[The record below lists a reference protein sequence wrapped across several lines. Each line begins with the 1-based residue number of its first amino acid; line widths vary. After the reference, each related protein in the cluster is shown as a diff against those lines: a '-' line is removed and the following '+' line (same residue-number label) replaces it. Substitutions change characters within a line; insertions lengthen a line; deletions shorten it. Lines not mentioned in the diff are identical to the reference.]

1 MADDNMTDDKDQ
13 ENNPQDKFANAPEP
27 EVKSDTAIL
36 GLSNAS
42 HLEKLY
48 DGWFLDY
55 ASYVILDRAVPYFED
70 GLKPVQRRILHALSE
85 MNNGHLIKVA
95 NVVGATMAYH
105 PHGDASIYT
114 ALVGLGQKNL
124 LIDTQGNWGNP
135 LTGDGAAAGR
145 YIEGRLSQFAQEVI
159 FNPETTEWIP
169 NYDGTKKEPVTLPA
183 KFPLLLAQGV
193 DGIAVGL
200 STYILPH
207 NFNEL
212 CEASIAYL
220 KGKKFTL
227 YPDFFT
233 GGTIDVSHYDD
244 GARGGRVKVRAK
256 IEVQDAKTLVIREIP
271 FGTTTGSLIETIV
284 AANDKGKIKIKRIDD
299 DTAQDVEIVIHLLP
313 GSDPQKMIEALYAF
327 TDCEKSLS
335 PCTCVIIDKKPC
347 FTTTTALLKL
357 STDHTKQLLKWEL
370 ENELRHTQ
378 EKWHATSLEK
388 IFIENEIYE
397 VIKKATNHDEMIS
410 LIDGGLKPYVK
421 NLRSEVTKDD
431 IEKLAALPMS
441 KIARY
446 NRKKADDFL
455 KELDHHI
462 EEIENNLR
470 NLTDYVIAH
479 FKNLEKKYGADR
491 ERKTRI
497 AEFGKVD
504 AVHVAMANQKFFVN
518 RKEGFVG
525 TGLKKEEYL
534 FDVSEYDD
542 IIVFKADGSYK
553 IVKVSDKDFV
563 GKDIV
568 LVEKFNKDD
577 ERRIYNVIYQDGKDG
592 PALIKR
598 FNVGGVT
605 RNKDYPMGKGKP
617 GSKIL
622 YISSNPNGEAET
634 VKVILKPRPRI
645 KLNFEVNFADTEIKG
660 RNTIGNVVTKYAV
673 KNIKKVSAGESTL
686 GAKVFYF
693 DAISGLVS
701 TQRKGDELGE
711 FEEGEKL
718 ICIRKNGMAKLH
730 EMKDPILVGTDVLYV
745 GKYDPEQVFTVLYF
759 EGENFNYMVKRFTL
773 ENCPTTSEFS
783 LLSDHADT
791 RLVEFFSTE
800 SAKVLMDYQAGHKVE
815 KEELDLTELADVK
828 TYKALGSK
836 FTAKKI
842 KRFTRIETEENGGE
856 LPEDAK
862 DPNSPDLF
870 G

>member
-1 MADDNMTDDKDQ
+1 MSDMEKNVPG
-13 ENNPQDKFANAPEP
+13 EEIEKFTNAPEA

-36 GLSNAS
+36 GLSNAN

-70 GLKPVQRRILHALSE
+70 GLKPVQRRILHTLSE

-95 NVVGATMAYH
+95 NVVGATMRYH

-114 ALVGLGQKNL
+114 ALVGLGQKGL

-145 YIEGRLSQFAQEVI
+145 YIEGRLSQFAQEI
-159 FNPETTEWIP
+159 LFNPETTEWVP
-169 NYDGTKKEPVTLPA
+169 NYDGTRKEPVTLPA

-212 CEASIAYL
+212 CEAAVAYL
-220 KGKKFTL
+220 KGKKFSL
-227 YPDFFT
+227 FPDFFT

-244 GARGGRVKVRAK
+244 GARGGRIKVRAK
-256 IEVQDAKTLVIREIP
+256 IEVQDAKTLVIQEIP
-271 FGTTTGSLIETIV
+271 YGTTTGSLIESIV
-284 AANDKGKIKIKRIDD
+284 AANDKGKIKIKRVDD
-299 DTAQDVEIVIHLLP
+299 DTAQNVEIVIHLLP

-335 PCTCVIIDKKPC
+335 PCTCVIINKKPC
-347 FTTTTALLKL
+347 FTTTSELLKL
-357 STDHTKQLLKWEL
+357 SVDHTKLLLKWEL
-370 ENELRHTQ
+370 ENDLKHTQ
-378 EKWHATSLEK
+378 EKWHSTSLEK
-388 IFIENEIYE
+388 IFIEKEIYE
-397 VIKKATNHDEMIS
+397 VIKKAKDHEEMIS
-410 LIDGGLKPYVK
+410 LIDEGLKPFTK
-421 NLRSEVTKDD
+421 KLRREVTEDD
-431 IEKLAALPMS
+431 IEKLASLPMS
-441 KIARY
+441 KIARF
-446 NRKKADDFL
+446 NRKKAD
-455 KELDHHI
+455 ELLQQLDEHI
-462 EEIENNLR
+462 AEVKNHLEHIVEY
-470 NLTDYVIAH
+470 TIAH
-479 FKNLEKKYGADR
+479 FKNIEKKYGEGR
-491 ERKTRI
+491 ERKTQI

-563 GKDIV
+563 GKDIL

-592 PALIKR
+592 PSLIKR

-617 GSKIL
+617 GTKIL
-622 YISSNPNGEAET
+622 YISSNPNGEAEV

-645 KLNFEVNFADTEIKG
+645 KLNFELNFADVEIKG
-660 RNTIGNVVTKYAV
+660 RNTLGNIVTKYAV
-673 KNIKKVSAGESTL
+673 RAIKKLSTGESTL

-693 DAISGLVS
+693 DAISGMVS
-701 TQRKGDELGE
+701 TQKKGDCLGP

-718 ICIRKNGMAKLH
+718 ISVRNNGMAKLH
-730 EMKDPILVGTDVLYV
+730 EMKDPILVGTDVLYL
-745 GKYDPEQVFTVLYF
+745 GKYDPKQVFTVLYF
-759 EGENFNYMVKRFTL
+759 EGDNFNYMVKRFTL
-773 ENCPTTSEFS
+773 ENCPTTTEFN
-783 LLSDHADT
+783 LLSDHPDT
-791 RLVEFFSTE
+791 RMVEFFNTE
-800 SAKVLMDYQAGHKVE
+800 DTRVVMDYQSGHRVE
-815 KEELDLTELADVK
+815 QEELDLSELADVK

-836 FTAKKI
+836 FTAKKV
-842 KRFTRIETEENGGE
+842 KRFTRIKTENGGE
-856 LPEDAK
+856 LPDDEK
-862 DPNSPDLF
+862 DPDSPDLF

>member
-1 MADDNMTDDKDQ
+1 MSENGKDTPM
-13 ENNPQDKFANAPEP
+13 ETEDKFANAPEA
-27 EVKSDTAIL
+27 EAKSDTAIL
-36 GLSNAS
+36 GLSNAN

-70 GLKPVQRRILHALSE
+70 GLKPVQRRILHTLSE

-95 NVVGATMAYH
+95 NVVGATMRYH

-114 ALVGLGQKNL
+114 ALVGLGQKGL

-135 LTGDGAAAGR
+135 LTGDGAAAAR
-145 YIEGRLSQFAQEVI
+145 YIEGRLSPFAQEVL
-159 FNPETTEWIP
+159 FNSETTEWIP
-169 NYDGTKKEPVTLPA
+169 NYDGTRKEPVTLPA

-212 CEASIAYL
+212 CDAAVSYL

-233 GGTIDVSHYDD
+233 GGTVDVSHYDD
-244 GARGGRVKVRAK
+244 GARGGRIKVRAK
-256 IEVQDAKTLVIREIP
+256 IEVQDSKTLVIREIP
-271 FGTTTGSLIETIV
+271 YGTTTGSLIESIV
-284 AANDKGKIKIKRIDD
+284 AANDKGKIKIKRVDD
-299 DTAQDVEIVIHLLP
+299 DTAQNVEIVIHLLP
-313 GSDPQKMIEALYAF
+313 GSEPQKMIEALYAF

-347 FTTTTALLKL
+347 FTTTSDLLKR
-357 STDHTKQLLKWEL
+357 SVDHTKFLLKWEL
-370 ENELRHTQ
+370 ENELSHTQ
-378 EKWHATSLEK
+378 AKWHATSLEK

-397 VIKKATNHDEMIS
+397 VIKKAQNRDEMIR
-410 LIDGGLKPYVK
+410 LIGEGLKPFTK
-421 NLRSEVTKDD
+421 NLRREVTEED

-441 KIARY
+441 KIARF
-446 NRKKADDFL
+446 NRKKADEFL
-455 KELDHHI
+455 KELDAHI
-462 EEIENNLR
+462 EEVQGNLER
-470 NLTDYVIAH
+470 LTEYTVNH
-479 FKNLEKKYGADR
+479 FKNLQKKYGQGR
-491 ERKTRI
+491 ERKTQI

-553 IVKVSDKDFV
+553 IVKVADKDFV

-592 PALIKR
+592 PSFIKR

-622 YISSNPNGEAET
+622 YISSNPNGEAEV

-645 KLNFEVNFADTEIKG
+645 KLNFEVNFADVEIKG
-660 RNTIGNVVTKYAV
+660 RNAVGNQVTKYAV
-673 KNIKKVSAGESTL
+673 RTIKKVSAGESTL

-693 DAISGLVS
+693 DTVSGVVS
-701 TQRKGDELGE
+701 TQKKGDRLGE

-718 ICIRKNGMAKLH
+718 LTVRKNGMAKLH
-730 EMKDPILVGTDVLYV
+730 EMTDPVLVGTDILYI
-745 GKYDPEQVFTVLYF
+745 GKYDPKQVFTVLYF
-759 EGENFNYMVKRFTL
+759 EGDNFNYMVKRFTL
-773 ENCPTTSEFS
+773 ENCPTTSEFN
-783 LLSDHADT
+783 LLSDHPDT
-791 RLVEFFSTE
+791 KMVEFFGTE
-800 SAKVLMDYQAGHKVE
+800 EARVSMAYQSGHKVE
-815 KEELDLTELADVK
+815 EEELDLTELADIK

-836 FTAKKI
+836 FTAKKV
-842 KRFTRIETEENGGE
+842 KRFTRIESENGGE
-856 LPEDAK
+856 LPEEMK
-862 DPNSPDLF
+862 DPDSPDLF

>member
-1 MADDNMTDDKDQ
+1 MSDEIKKD
-13 ENNPQDKFANAPEP
+13 EQDRFASAPEP

-36 GLSNAS
+36 GLSNAN

-70 GLKPVQRRILHALSE
+70 GLKPVQRRILHTLSE

-95 NVVGATMAYH
+95 SLVGATMKYH
-105 PHGDASIYT
+105 PHGDSSIYT
-114 ALVGLGQKNL
+114 ALVGLGQKDL

-145 YIEGRLSQFAQEVI
+145 YIEGRLSPFAQEI
-159 FNPETTEWIP
+159 LFNEETTEWIP
-169 NYDGTKKEPVTLPA
+169 NYDGTRKEPVTLPA

-233 GGTIDVSHYDD
+233 GGTIDVSNYND
-244 GARGGRVKVRAK
+244 GARGGRVKIRAK
-256 IEVQDAKTLVIREIP
+256 IEVQDSKTLVIREIP

-299 DTAQDVEIVIHLLP
+299 DTAENVEILVHLQP

-347 FTTTTALLKL
+347 FTTTTELLKL
-357 STDHTKQLLKWEL
+357 STDHTKRLLKWEL

-378 EKWHATSLEK
+378 DKWHATSLEK
-388 IFIENEIYE
+388 IFIEKEIYE
-397 VIKKATNHDEMIS
+397 TIKKAKDRDDMIR
-410 LIDGGLKPYVK
+410 LIDEGLKPFVGK
-421 NLRSEVTKDD
+421 LRQEVTTKD

-441 KIARY
+441 RIARF
-446 NRKKADDFL
+446 NRKKADEL
-455 KELDHHI
+455 LEELDRHI
-462 EEIENNLR
+462 EEVTDHLNH
-470 NLTDYVIAH
+470 LTEYTIAH
-479 FKNLEKKYGADR
+479 FRNIEKKYGQGR
-491 ERKTRI
+491 ERKTQI

-504 AVHVAMANQKFFVN
+504 AVHVAMANQKFYVN
-518 RKEGFVG
+518 RSEGFVG

-542 IIVFKADGSYK
+542 IIVFKADGTYK

-563 GKDIV
+563 GKDIL

-617 GSKIL
+617 GTKIL

-645 KLNFEVNFADTEIKG
+645 KLNFEVDFSNTEVKG

-673 KNIKKVSAGESTL
+673 KAIKKVSAGVSTL

-693 DAISGLVS
+693 DAISGVVG

-711 FEEGEKL
+711 FGEDEKL
-718 ICIRKNGMAKLH
+718 LTVRKNGMARLH
-730 EMKDPILVGTDVLYV
+730 EMKDPVLVGTDILYI

-759 EGENFNYMVKRFTL
+759 EGENYTYMVKRFTL
-773 ENCPTTSEFS
+773 ENCPTTTEFNI
-783 LLSDHADT
+783 LSDSPET
-791 RLVEFFSTE
+791 RMVEFFASE
-800 SAKVLMDYQAGHKVE
+800 DARVSMEYQSGHKVE
-815 KEELDLTELADVK
+815 KEELDLAELADIK

-836 FTAKKI
+836 FTAKKV

>member
-1 MADDNMTDDKDQ
+1 MSDEIKKDV
-13 ENNPQDKFANAPEP
+13 QDRFANAPEP
-27 EVKSDTAIL
+27 EAKSDTAIL
-36 GLSNAS
+36 GLSNAN

-70 GLKPVQRRILHALSE
+70 GLKPVQRRILHTLSE
-85 MNNGHLIKVA
+85 MNNGKLNKVA
-95 NVVGATMAYH
+95 NVVGATMRYH
-105 PHGDASIYT
+105 PHGDSSIYT
-114 ALVGLGQKNL
+114 ALVGLGQKDL

-135 LTGDGAAAGR
+135 LTGDSAAAGR
-145 YIEGRLSQFAQEVI
+145 YIEGRLSQFAQEI
-159 FNPETTEWIP
+159 LFNEETTEWIP
-169 NYDGTKKEPVTLPA
+169 NYDGTRKEPLTLPA

-244 GARGGRVKVRAK
+244 GARGGRVKIRAK
-256 IEVQDAKTLVIREIP
+256 IEVQDSKTLVIREIP
-271 FGTTTGSLIETIV
+271 YGTTTVSLIETII
-284 AANDKGKIKIKRIDD
+284 AANDKGKIKIKRVDD
-299 DTAQDVEIVIHLLP
+299 DTAQDVEIVVHLQP

-347 FTTTTALLKL
+347 FTTTTELLKL
-357 STDHTKQLLKWEL
+357 STDHTKHLLKWEL

-378 EKWHATSLEK
+378 DKWHATSLEK
-388 IFIENEIYE
+388 IFIEKEIYE
-397 VIKKATNHDEMIS
+397 TIKKAKDRDDMIA
-410 LIDGGLKPYVK
+410 LIGEGLKPFVGK
-421 NLRSEVTKDD
+421 LRKEVSDED

-441 KIARY
+441 KIARF
-446 NRKKADDFL
+446 NRKKADEL
-455 KELDHHI
+455 LEELDRHI
-462 EEIENNLR
+462 EEVNENLNH
-470 NLTDYVIAH
+470 LTEYTINH
-479 FKNLEKKYGADR
+479 FKNIEKKYGQGR
-491 ERKTRI
+491 ERKTQI

-504 AVHVAMANQKFFVN
+504 AVHVAMANQKFYVN
-518 RKEGFVG
+518 RPEGFIG
-525 TGLKKEEYL
+525 TSLKKEEYL

-542 IIVFKADGSYK
+542 IIAFKADGTYK

-563 GKDIV
+563 GKDII

-617 GSKIL
+617 GTKIL

-645 KLNFEVNFADTEIKG
+645 KLNFEVDFSKTEVKG
-660 RNTIGNVVTKYAV
+660 RNTLGNVVTKYAV
-673 KNIKKVSAGESTL
+673 KAIKKVSAGVSTL
-686 GAKVFYF
+686 GEKVFYF
-693 DAISGLVS
+693 DAISGVVG

-711 FEEGEKL
+711 FGENEKL
-718 ICIRKNGMAKLH
+718 ITVRKNGMARLH
-730 EMKDPILVGTDVLYV
+730 EMKDPVLVGTDILYI

-759 EGENFNYMVKRFTL
+759 EGENYTYMVKRFTL
-773 ENCPTTSEFS
+773 ENCPTTTEFNI
-783 LLSDHADT
+783 LSDSPGT
-791 RLVEFFSTE
+791 RMVEFFATE
-800 SAKVLMDYQAGHKVE
+800 EARVSMEFQSGHKVE
-815 KEELDLTELADVK
+815 KEELDLTELTDIK

-836 FTAKKI
+836 FTAKKV
-842 KRFTRIETEENGGE
+842 KRFTRIETVKNGGE
-856 LPEDAK
+856 LPEDEK
-862 DPNSPDLF
+862 DPDSPDLF

>member
-1 MADDNMTDDKDQ
+1 MNDDIQKGG
-13 ENNPQDKFANAPEP
+13 ERDKFANAPEP

-36 GLSNAS
+36 GLSNAN

-70 GLKPVQRRILHALSE
+70 GLKPVQRRILHTLSE

-95 NVVGATMAYH
+95 NVVGATMKYH
-105 PHGDASIYT
+105 PHGDSSIYT
-114 ALVGLGQKNL
+114 ALVGLGQKDL

-145 YIEGRLSQFAQEVI
+145 YIEGRLSQFAQEI
-159 FNPETTEWIP
+159 LFNAETTEWIP
-169 NYDGTKKEPVTLPA
+169 NYDGTRKEPVTLPA

-244 GARGGRVKVRAK
+244 GARGGRVKIRAK

-271 FGTTTGSLIETIV
+271 YGTTTGSLIETIV
-284 AANDKGKIKIKRIDD
+284 AANDKGKIKIKRVDD
-299 DTAQDVEIVIHLLP
+299 DTAQNVEIVIHLLP

-347 FTTTTALLKL
+347 FTTTTELLKL
-357 STDHTKQLLKWEL
+357 STDHTKRLLKWEL
-370 ENELRHTQ
+370 ENELRHT
-378 EKWHATSLEK
+378 EDKWHATSLEK
-388 IFIENEIYE
+388 IFIEKEIYE
-397 VIKKATNHDEMIS
+397 TIKKAADHDDMIS
-410 LIDGGLKPYVK
+410 LIDAGLKPFTK
-421 NLRSEVTKDD
+421 KLRREVSTED

-441 KIARY
+441 KIARF
-446 NRKKADDFL
+446 NRKKADEL
-455 KELDHHI
+455 LEELDRHI
-462 EEIENNLR
+462 AEVNENLNH
-470 NLTDYVIAH
+470 LTEYAINH
-479 FKNLEKKYGADR
+479 FKTIEKKYGAGR
-491 ERKTRI
+491 ERKTHI

-504 AVHVAMANQKFFVN
+504 AVHVAMANQKFYVN

-563 GKDIV
+563 GKDII

-598 FNVGGVT
+598 FNVGGIT

-617 GSKIL
+617 GTKIL

-645 KLNFEVNFADTEIKG
+645 KLNFEVDFSETEVKG

-673 KNIKKVSAGESTL
+673 KTIKKVSAGVSTL
-686 GAKVFYF
+686 GAKIFYF
-693 DAISGLVS
+693 DAISGIVG
-701 TQRKGDELGE
+701 TQKKGDKLGE
-711 FEEGEKL
+711 FDEGDKL
-718 ICIRKNGMAKLH
+718 ISIRKNGMARLH
-730 EMKDPILVGTDVLYV
+730 EMKDPVLVGTDTIHV
-745 GKYDPEQVFTVLYF
+745 GKYDPEQIFTVLYF
-759 EGENFNYMVKRFTL
+759 EGENYTYMVKRFSL
-773 ENCPTTSEFS
+773 ENCPTTTEFNI
-783 LLSDHADT
+783 LSDHPGT
-791 RLVEFFSTE
+791 RMVEFFDTE
-800 SAKVLMDYQAGHKVE
+800 SARVVMEFQSGHKVE
-815 KEELDLTELADVK
+815 KEELDLAELADVK

-836 FTAKKI
+836 FTAKKV
-842 KRFTRIETEENGGE
+842 KRFTRIESAENGGE
-856 LPEDAK
+856 LPDDEK

>member
-1 MADDNMTDDKDQ
+1 MNDDIQKGG
-13 ENNPQDKFANAPEP
+13 ERDKFANAPEP

-36 GLSNAS
+36 GLSNAN

-70 GLKPVQRRILHALSE
+70 GLKPVQRRILHTLSE

-95 NVVGATMAYH
+95 NVVGATMKYH
-105 PHGDASIYT
+105 PHGDSSIYT
-114 ALVGLGQKNL
+114 ALVGLGQKDL
-124 LIDTQGNWGNP
+124 LVDTQGNWGNP

-145 YIEGRLSQFAQEVI
+145 YIEGRLSQFAQEVL
-159 FNPETTEWIP
+159 FNAETTEWIP
-169 NYDGTKKEPVTLPA
+169 NYDGTRKEPVTLPA

-244 GARGGRVKVRAK
+244 GARGGRVKIRAK

-271 FGTTTGSLIETIV
+271 YGTTTGSLIETIV
-284 AANDKGKIKIKRIDD
+284 AANDKGKIKIKRVDD
-299 DTAQDVEIVIHLLP
+299 DTAQNVEIVIHLLP

-347 FTTTTALLKL
+347 FTTTTELLKL
-357 STDHTKQLLKWEL
+357 STDHTKRLLKWEL
-370 ENELRHTQ
+370 ENELRHT
-378 EKWHATSLEK
+378 EDKWHATSLEK
-388 IFIENEIYE
+388 IFIEKEIYE
-397 VIKKATNHDEMIS
+397 TIKKAADHDDMIS
-410 LIDGGLKPYVK
+410 LIDAGLKPFTK
-421 NLRSEVTKDD
+421 KLRREVSTED

-441 KIARY
+441 KIARF
-446 NRKKADDFL
+446 NRKKADEL
-455 KELDHHI
+455 LEELDRHI
-462 EEIENNLR
+462 AEVNENLNH
-470 NLTDYVIAH
+470 LTEYAINH
-479 FKNLEKKYGADR
+479 FKTIEKKYGAGR
-491 ERKTRI
+491 ERKTHI

-504 AVHVAMANQKFFVN
+504 AVHVAMANQKFYVN

-563 GKDIV
+563 GKDII

-577 ERRIYNVIYQDGKDG
+577 ERRIYNVIYQDGKEG

-598 FNVGGVT
+598 FNVGGIT

-617 GSKIL
+617 GTKIL

-645 KLNFEVNFADTEIKG
+645 KLNFEVDFSETEVKG

-673 KNIKKVSAGESTL
+673 KTIKKVSAGVSTL
-686 GAKVFYF
+686 GAKIFYF
-693 DAISGLVS
+693 DAISGIVG
-701 TQRKGDELGE
+701 TQKKGDKLGE
-711 FEEGEKL
+711 FDEGDKL
-718 ICIRKNGMAKLH
+718 ISIRKNGMARLH
-730 EMKDPILVGTDVLYV
+730 EMKDPVLVGTDTIYV
-745 GKYDPEQVFTVLYF
+745 GKYDPEQIFTVLYF
-759 EGENFNYMVKRFTL
+759 EGENYTYMVKRFSL
-773 ENCPTTSEFS
+773 ENCPTTTEFNI
-783 LLSDHADT
+783 LSDHPGT
-791 RLVEFFSTE
+791 RMMEFFDTE
-800 SAKVLMDYQAGHKVE
+800 NARVVMEFQSGHKVE
-815 KEELDLTELADVK
+815 KEELDLAELADVK

-836 FTAKKI
+836 FTAKKV
-842 KRFTRIETEENGGE
+842 KRFTRIESAENGGE
-856 LPEDAK
+856 LPDDEK

>member
-1 MADDNMTDDKDQ
+1 MSDF
-13 ENNPQDKFANAPEP
+13 EDKFANAPEAD
-27 EVKSDTAIL
+27 VKSDTEIL
-36 GLSNAS
+36 GLSNAN

-70 GLKPVQRRILHALSE
+70 GLKPVQRRILHTLSE

-95 NVVGATMAYH
+95 NVVGATMRYH
-105 PHGDASIYT
+105 PHGDSSIYT
-114 ALVGLGQKNL
+114 ALVGLGQKDL

-145 YIEGRLSQFAQEVI
+145 YIEGRLSQFAQEI
-159 FNPETTEWIP
+159 LFNPETTEWIP
-169 NYDGTKKEPVTLPA
+169 NYDGTRKEPVTLPA

-244 GARGGRVKVRAK
+244 GARGGKIKVRAK

-271 FGTTTGSLIETIV
+271 YGTTTGSLIETIV
-284 AANDKGKIKIKRIDD
+284 AANDKGKIKIKRVDD
-299 DTAQDVEIVIHLLP
+299 DTAQEVEIVIHLLP

-347 FTTTTALLKL
+347 FTTTSELLKL
-357 STDHTKQLLKWEL
+357 SVDHTKRLLKWEL
-370 ENELRHTQ
+370 ENDMKHTQ

-388 IFIENEIYE
+388 IFIEKEVYE
-397 VIKKATNHDEMIS
+397 VMKKAKDHDE
-410 LIDGGLKPYVK
+410 LIQLVDEGLKPFTK
-421 NLRSEVTKDD
+421 KLRREVSVDD
-431 IEKLAALPMS
+431 IEKLTALPMY
-441 KIARY
+441 KIARF
-446 NRKKADDFL
+446 NRKKADELL
-455 KELDHHI
+455 KSLDEHI
-462 EEIENNLR
+462 AEIQSNLENII
-470 NLTDYVIAH
+470 DYTIAH
-479 FKNLEKKYGADR
+479 FKNIQKKYGEGR
-491 ERKTRI
+491 ERKTQI

-504 AVHVAMANQKFFVN
+504 AVHVAMANQKFYVN
-518 RKEGFVG
+518 RKEGFIG
-525 TGLKKEEYL
+525 TDLKKEEYL

-542 IIVFKADGSYK
+542 IIVFKNDGSYK
-553 IVKVSDKDFV
+553 IVKVSAKDFV

-598 FNVGGVT
+598 FNVGGIT

-617 GSKIL
+617 GTKIL
-622 YISSNPNGEAET
+622 YISSFANGEAGT
-634 VKVILKPRPRI
+634 VKVVLKPRPRV
-645 KLNFEVNFADTEIKG
+645 KLNFEVDFSEVEIKG
-660 RNTIGNVVTKYAV
+660 RNAVGNIVTKYPV
-673 KNIKKVSAGESTL
+673 RSIKKVSDGESTL

-693 DAISGLVS
+693 DAISGMVS
-701 TQRKGDELGE
+701 TQKKGDRIGA
-711 FEEGEKL
+711 FEDGEKL
-718 ICIRKNGMAKLH
+718 ISIRNNGMAKLH
-730 EMKDPILVGTDVLYV
+730 EMKDPILVGSDILYL
-745 GKYDPEQVFTVLYF
+745 GKYNPSRVFTVLYF

-773 ENCPTTSEFS
+773 ETCPTTTEFNI
-783 LLSDHADT
+783 LSDHPDT
-791 RLVEFFSTE
+791 KMIEFFSTE
-800 SAKVLMDYQAGHKVE
+800 DARVMMDYQSGHKVE
-815 KEELDLTELADVK
+815 QEELDLTELAEIK

-836 FTAKKI
+836 FTAKKV
-842 KRFTRIETEENGGE
+842 KRFTRIQNASAEEASE
-856 LPEDAK
+856 SDT
-862 DPNSPDLF
+862 DSDSPDLF

>member
-1 MADDNMTDDKDQ
+1 MS
-13 ENNPQDKFANAPEP
+13 ENGKETPMETEDKFANAPEA
-27 EVKSDTAIL
+27 EAKSDTAIL
-36 GLSNAS
+36 GLSNAN

-70 GLKPVQRRILHALSE
+70 GLKPVQRRILHTLSE

-95 NVVGATMAYH
+95 NVVGATMRYH

-114 ALVGLGQKNL
+114 ALVGLGQKGL

-135 LTGDGAAAGR
+135 LTGDGAAAAR
-145 YIEGRLSQFAQEVI
+145 YIEGRLSQFAQEVL
-159 FNPETTEWIP
+159 FNSETTEWIP
-169 NYDGTKKEPVTLPA
+169 NYDGTRKEPVTLPA

-212 CEASIAYL
+212 CDAAVSYL

-233 GGTIDVSHYDD
+233 GGTVDVSHYDD
-244 GARGGRVKVRAK
+244 GARGGRIKVRAK
-256 IEVQDAKTLVIREIP
+256 IEVQDSKTLVIREIP
-271 FGTTTGSLIETIV
+271 YGTTTGSLIESIV
-284 AANDKGKIKIKRIDD
+284 AANDKGKIKIRRVDD
-299 DTAQDVEIVIHLLP
+299 DTAQNVEIVIHLLP
-313 GSDPQKMIEALYAF
+313 GTEPQKMIEALYAF

-347 FTTTTALLKL
+347 FTTTSDLLKR
-357 STDHTKQLLKWEL
+357 SVDHTKFLLKWEL
-370 ENELRHTQ
+370 ENELSHTQ
-378 EKWHATSLEK
+378 AKWHATSLEK
-388 IFIENEIYE
+388 IFIEREIYE
-397 VIKKATNHDEMIS
+397 VIKKAQNRDEMIR
-410 LIDGGLKPYVK
+410 LIGEGLKPFTK
-421 NLRSEVTKDD
+421 DLRREVTEED

-441 KIARY
+441 KIARF
-446 NRKKADDFL
+446 NRKKADEFL
-455 KELDHHI
+455 KELDAHI
-462 EEIENNLR
+462 EEVRGHLER
-470 NLTDYVIAH
+470 LTEYTINH
-479 FKNLEKKYGADR
+479 FKNIQKKYGQGR
-491 ERKTRI
+491 ERKTQI

-553 IVKVSDKDFV
+553 IVKVADKDFV

-592 PALIKR
+592 PSFIKR

-622 YISSNPNGEAET
+622 YISSNPNGEAEV

-645 KLNFEVNFADTEIKG
+645 KLNFEVNFADVEIKG
-660 RNTIGNVVTKYAV
+660 RNAVGNLVTKYAV
-673 KNIKKVSAGESTL
+673 RTVKKVSAGESTL

-693 DAISGLVS
+693 DVVSGVVS
-701 TQRKGDELGE
+701 TQKKGDRLGE

-718 ICIRKNGMAKLH
+718 LTVRKNGMAKLH
-730 EMKDPILVGTDVLYV
+730 GMTDPVLVGTDILYI
-745 GKYDPEQVFTVLYF
+745 GKYDPKQVFTVLYF
-759 EGENFNYMVKRFTL
+759 EGDNFNYMVKRFTL
-773 ENCPTTSEFS
+773 ENCPSTSEFN
-783 LLSDHADT
+783 LLSDHPDT
-791 RLVEFFSTE
+791 KMVEFFASE
-800 SAKVLMDYQAGHKVE
+800 EARVSMAFQSGHKVE
-815 KEELDLTELADVK
+815 EEELDLTELADVK

-836 FTAKKI
+836 FTAKKV
-842 KRFTRIETEENGGE
+842 KRFTRIESENGGE
-856 LPEDAK
+856 LPEEMK
-862 DPNSPDLF
+862 DPDSPDLF

>member
-462 EEIENNLR
+462 EEIENNLK
-470 NLTDYVIAH
+470 NLTDYVIQH

-862 DPNSPDLF
+862 DSNSPDLF

>member
-1 MADDNMTDDKDQ
+1 MNDDIQKGG
-13 ENNPQDKFANAPEP
+13 ERDKFANAPEP

-36 GLSNAS
+36 GLSNAN

-70 GLKPVQRRILHALSE
+70 GLKPVQRRILHTLSE

-95 NVVGATMAYH
+95 NVVGATMKYH
-105 PHGDASIYT
+105 PHGDSSIYT
-114 ALVGLGQKNL
+114 ALVGLGQKDL

-145 YIEGRLSQFAQEVI
+145 YIEGRLSQFAQEI
-159 FNPETTEWIP
+159 LFNAETTEWIP
-169 NYDGTKKEPVTLPA
+169 NYDGTRKEPVTLPA

-244 GARGGRVKVRAK
+244 GARGGRVKIRAK
-256 IEVQDAKTLVIREIP
+256 IEIQDAKTLVIREIP
-271 FGTTTGSLIETIV
+271 YGTTTGSLIETIV
-284 AANDKGKIKIKRIDD
+284 AANDKGKIKIKRVDD
-299 DTAQDVEIVIHLLP
+299 DTAQNVEIVIHLLP

-347 FTTTTALLKL
+347 FTTTTELLKL
-357 STDHTKQLLKWEL
+357 STDHTKRLLKWEL
-370 ENELRHTQ
+370 ENELRHT
-378 EKWHATSLEK
+378 EDKWHATSLEK
-388 IFIENEIYE
+388 IFIEKEIYE
-397 VIKKATNHDEMIS
+397 TIKKAADHDDMIS
-410 LIDGGLKPYVK
+410 LIDAGLKPFTK
-421 NLRSEVTKDD
+421 KLRREVSTED

-441 KIARY
+441 KIARF
-446 NRKKADDFL
+446 NRKKADEL
-455 KELDHHI
+455 LEELDRHI
-462 EEIENNLR
+462 AEVNENLNH
-470 NLTDYVIAH
+470 LTEYAINH
-479 FKNLEKKYGADR
+479 FKTIEKKYGAGR
-491 ERKTRI
+491 ERKTHI

-504 AVHVAMANQKFFVN
+504 AVHVAMANQKFYVN

-563 GKDIV
+563 GKDII

-598 FNVGGVT
+598 FNVGGIT

-617 GSKIL
+617 GTKIL

-645 KLNFEVNFADTEIKG
+645 KLNFEVDFSETEVKG

-673 KNIKKVSAGESTL
+673 KTIKKVSAGVSTL
-686 GAKVFYF
+686 GAKIFYF
-693 DAISGLVS
+693 DAISGIVG
-701 TQRKGDELGE
+701 TQKKGDKLGE
-711 FEEGEKL
+711 FDEGDKL
-718 ICIRKNGMAKLH
+718 ISIRKNGMARLH
-730 EMKDPILVGTDVLYV
+730 EMKDPVLVGTDTIHV
-745 GKYDPEQVFTVLYF
+745 GKYDPEQIFTVLYF
-759 EGENFNYMVKRFTL
+759 EGENYTYMVKRFSL
-773 ENCPTTSEFS
+773 ENCPTTTEFNI
-783 LLSDHADT
+783 LSDHPGT
-791 RLVEFFSTE
+791 RMVEFFDTE
-800 SAKVLMDYQAGHKVE
+800 NARVVMEFQSGHKIE
-815 KEELDLTELADVK
+815 KEELDLAELADVK

-836 FTAKKI
+836 FTAKKV
-842 KRFTRIETEENGGE
+842 KRFTRIESAENGGE
-856 LPEDAK
+856 LPDDEK

>member
-1 MADDNMTDDKDQ
+1 MNDDIQKGG
-13 ENNPQDKFANAPEP
+13 ERDKFANAPEP

-36 GLSNAS
+36 GLSNAN

-70 GLKPVQRRILHALSE
+70 GLKPVQRRILHTLSE

-95 NVVGATMAYH
+95 NVVGATMKYH
-105 PHGDASIYT
+105 PHGDSSIYT
-114 ALVGLGQKNL
+114 ALVGLGQKDL

-145 YIEGRLSQFAQEVI
+145 YIEGRLSQFAQEI
-159 FNPETTEWIP
+159 LFNAETTEWIP
-169 NYDGTKKEPVTLPA
+169 NYDGTRKEPVTLPA

-244 GARGGRVKVRAK
+244 GARGGRVKIRAK

-271 FGTTTGSLIETIV
+271 YGTTTGSLIETIV
-284 AANDKGKIKIKRIDD
+284 AANDKGKIKIKRVDD
-299 DTAQDVEIVIHLLP
+299 DTAQNVEIVIHLLP

-347 FTTTTALLKL
+347 FTTTTELLKL
-357 STDHTKQLLKWEL
+357 STDHTKRLLKWEL
-370 ENELRHTQ
+370 ENELRHT
-378 EKWHATSLEK
+378 EDKWHATSLEK
-388 IFIENEIYE
+388 IFIEKEIYE
-397 VIKKATNHDEMIS
+397 TIKKAADHDDMIS
-410 LIDGGLKPYVK
+410 LIDAGLKPFTK
-421 NLRSEVTKDD
+421 KLRREVSTED

-441 KIARY
+441 KIARF
-446 NRKKADDFL
+446 NRKKADEL
-455 KELDHHI
+455 LEELDRHI
-462 EEIENNLR
+462 AEVNENLNH
-470 NLTDYVIAH
+470 LTEYAINH
-479 FKNLEKKYGADR
+479 FKTIEKKYGAGR
-491 ERKTRI
+491 ERKTHI

-504 AVHVAMANQKFFVN
+504 AVHVAMANQKFYVN

-563 GKDIV
+563 GKDII

-598 FNVGGVT
+598 FNVGGIT

-617 GSKIL
+617 GTKIL

-645 KLNFEVNFADTEIKG
+645 KLNFEVDFSETEVKG

-673 KNIKKVSAGESTL
+673 KTIKKVSAGVSTL
-686 GAKVFYF
+686 GAKIFYF
-693 DAISGLVS
+693 DAISGIVG
-701 TQRKGDELGE
+701 TQKKGDKLGE
-711 FEEGEKL
+711 FDEGDKL
-718 ICIRKNGMAKLH
+718 ISIRKNGMARLH
-730 EMKDPILVGTDVLYV
+730 EMKDPVLVGTDTIYV
-745 GKYDPEQVFTVLYF
+745 GKYDPEQIFTVLYF
-759 EGENFNYMVKRFTL
+759 EGENYTYMVKRFSL
-773 ENCPTTSEFS
+773 ENCPTTTEFNI
-783 LLSDHADT
+783 LSDHPGT
-791 RLVEFFSTE
+791 RMVEFFDTE
-800 SAKVLMDYQAGHKVE
+800 NARVVMEFQSGHKVE
-815 KEELDLTELADVK
+815 KEELDLAELADVK

-836 FTAKKI
+836 FTAKKV
-842 KRFTRIETEENGGE
+842 KSFTRIESAENGGE
-856 LPEDAK
+856 LPDDEK

>member
-1 MADDNMTDDKDQ
+1 MSDF
-13 ENNPQDKFANAPEP
+13 EDKFANAPEAD
-27 EVKSDTAIL
+27 VKSDTEIL
-36 GLSNAS
+36 GLSNAN

-70 GLKPVQRRILHALSE
+70 GLKPVQRRILHTLSE

-95 NVVGATMAYH
+95 NVVGATMRYH
-105 PHGDASIYT
+105 PHGDSSIYT
-114 ALVGLGQKNL
+114 ALVGLGQKDL

-145 YIEGRLSQFAQEVI
+145 YIEGRLSQFAQEI
-159 FNPETTEWIP
+159 LFNPETTEWIP
-169 NYDGTKKEPVTLPA
+169 NYDGTRKEPVTLPA

-244 GARGGRVKVRAK
+244 GARGGKIKVRAK

-271 FGTTTGSLIETIV
+271 YGTTTGSLIETIV
-284 AANDKGKIKIKRIDD
+284 AANDKGKIKIKRVDD
-299 DTAQDVEIVIHLLP
+299 DTAQEVEIVIHLLP

-347 FTTTTALLKL
+347 FTTTSELLKL
-357 STDHTKQLLKWEL
+357 SVDHTKRLLKWEL
-370 ENELRHTQ
+370 ENDMKHTQ

-388 IFIENEIYE
+388 IFIEKEVYE
-397 VIKKATNHDEMIS
+397 VMKKAKDHDE
-410 LIDGGLKPYVK
+410 LIQLVDEGLKPFTK
-421 NLRSEVTKDD
+421 KLRREVSVDD
-431 IEKLAALPMS
+431 IEKLTALPMY
-441 KIARY
+441 KIARF
-446 NRKKADDFL
+446 NRKKADELL
-455 KELDHHI
+455 KSLDDHI
-462 EEIENNLR
+462 AEIQSNLENII
-470 NLTDYVIAH
+470 DYTIAH
-479 FKNLEKKYGADR
+479 FKNIQKKYGEGR
-491 ERKTRI
+491 ERKTQI

-504 AVHVAMANQKFFVN
+504 AVHVAMANQKFYVN
-518 RKEGFVG
+518 RKEGFIG
-525 TGLKKEEYL
+525 TDLKKEEYL

-542 IIVFKADGSYK
+542 IIVFKNDGSYK
-553 IVKVSDKDFV
+553 IVKVSAKDFV

-598 FNVGGVT
+598 FNVGGIT
-605 RNKDYPMGKGKP
+605 RNKDYPLG
-617 GSKIL
+617 
-622 YISSNPNGEAET
+622 
-634 VKVILKPRPRI
+634 KPRPRV
-645 KLNFEVNFADTEIKG
+645 KLNFEVDFSEVEIKG
-660 RNTIGNVVTKYAV
+660 RNAVGNIVTKYPV
-673 KNIKKVSAGESTL
+673 RSIKKVSDGESTL

-693 DAISGLVS
+693 DAISGMVS
-701 TQRKGDELGE
+701 TQKKGDRIGA
-711 FEEGEKL
+711 FEDGEKL
-718 ICIRKNGMAKLH
+718 ISIRNNGMAKLH
-730 EMKDPILVGTDVLYV
+730 EMKDPILVGSDILYL
-745 GKYDPEQVFTVLYF
+745 GKYNPSRVFTVLYF

-773 ENCPTTSEFS
+773 ETCPTTTEFNI
-783 LLSDHADT
+783 LSDHPDT
-791 RLVEFFSTE
+791 KMIEFFSTE
-800 SAKVLMDYQAGHKVE
+800 DARVMMDYQSGHKVE
-815 KEELDLTELADVK
+815 QEELDLTELAEIK

-836 FTAKKI
+836 FTAKKV
-842 KRFTRIETEENGGE
+842 KRFTRIQNASAEEASE
-856 LPEDAK
+856 SDT
-862 DPNSPDLF
+862 DSDSPDLF

>member
-1 MADDNMTDDKDQ
+1 MSDF
-13 ENNPQDKFANAPEP
+13 EDKFANAPEAD
-27 EVKSDTAIL
+27 VKSDTEIL
-36 GLSNAS
+36 GLSNAN

-70 GLKPVQRRILHALSE
+70 GLKPVQRRILHTLSE

-95 NVVGATMAYH
+95 NVVGATMRYH
-105 PHGDASIYT
+105 PHGDSSIYT
-114 ALVGLGQKNL
+114 ALVGLGQKDL

-145 YIEGRLSQFAQEVI
+145 YIEGRLSQFAQEI
-159 FNPETTEWIP
+159 LFNPETTEWIP
-169 NYDGTKKEPVTLPA
+169 NYDGTRKEPVTLPA

-244 GARGGRVKVRAK
+244 GARGGKIKVRAK

-271 FGTTTGSLIETIV
+271 YGTTTGSLIETIV
-284 AANDKGKIKIKRIDD
+284 AANDKGKIKIKRVDD
-299 DTAQDVEIVIHLLP
+299 DTAQEVEIVIHLLP

-347 FTTTTALLKL
+347 FTTTSELLKL
-357 STDHTKQLLKWEL
+357 SVDHTKRLLKWEL
-370 ENELRHTQ
+370 ENDMKHTQ

-388 IFIENEIYE
+388 IFIEKEVYE
-397 VIKKATNHDEMIS
+397 VMKKAKDHDE
-410 LIDGGLKPYVK
+410 LIQLVDEGLKPFTK
-421 NLRSEVTKDD
+421 KLRREVSVDD
-431 IEKLAALPMS
+431 IEKLTALPMY
-441 KIARY
+441 KIARF
-446 NRKKADDFL
+446 NRKKADELL
-455 KELDHHI
+455 KSLDEHI
-462 EEIENNLR
+462 AEIQSNLENII
-470 NLTDYVIAH
+470 DYTIAH
-479 FKNLEKKYGADR
+479 FKNIQKKYGEGR
-491 ERKTRI
+491 ERKTQI

-504 AVHVAMANQKFFVN
+504 AVHVAMANQKFYVN
-518 RKEGFVG
+518 RKEGFIG
-525 TGLKKEEYL
+525 TDLKKEEYL

-542 IIVFKADGSYK
+542 IIVFKNDGSYK
-553 IVKVSDKDFV
+553 IVKVSAKDFV

-598 FNVGGVT
+598 FNVGGIT

-617 GSKIL
+617 GTKIL
-622 YISSNPNGEAET
+622 YISSNANGEAGT
-634 VKVILKPRPRI
+634 VKVVLKPRPRV
-645 KLNFEVNFADTEIKG
+645 KLNFEVDFSEVEIKG
-660 RNTIGNVVTKYAV
+660 RNAVGNIVTKYPV
-673 KNIKKVSAGESTL
+673 RSIKKVSDGESTL

-693 DAISGLVS
+693 DAISGMVS
-701 TQRKGDELGE
+701 TQKKGDRIGA
-711 FEEGEKL
+711 FEDGEKL
-718 ICIRKNGMAKLH
+718 ISIRNNGMAKLH
-730 EMKDPILVGTDVLYV
+730 EMKDPILVGTDILYL
-745 GKYDPEQVFTVLYF
+745 GKYNPSRVFTVLYF

-773 ENCPTTSEFS
+773 ETCPTTTEFNI
-783 LLSDHADT
+783 LSDHPDT
-791 RLVEFFSTE
+791 KMIEFFSTE
-800 SAKVLMDYQAGHKVE
+800 DARVMMDYQSGHKVE
-815 KEELDLTELADVK
+815 QEELDLTELAEIK

-836 FTAKKI
+836 FTAKKV
-842 KRFTRIETEENGGE
+842 KRFTRIQNASAEEASE
-856 LPEDAK
+856 SDT
-862 DPNSPDLF
+862 DSDSPDLF

>member
-1 MADDNMTDDKDQ
+1 MNDDIQKGG
-13 ENNPQDKFANAPEP
+13 ERDKFANAPEP

-36 GLSNAS
+36 GLSNAN

-70 GLKPVQRRILHALSE
+70 GLKPVQRRILHTLSE

-95 NVVGATMAYH
+95 NVVGATMKYH
-105 PHGDASIYT
+105 PHGDSSIYT
-114 ALVGLGQKNL
+114 ALVGLGQKDL
-124 LIDTQGNWGNP
+124 LVDTQGNWGNP

-145 YIEGRLSQFAQEVI
+145 YIEGRLSQFAQEI
-159 FNPETTEWIP
+159 LFNAETTEWIP
-169 NYDGTKKEPVTLPA
+169 NYDGTRKEPVTLPA

-244 GARGGRVKVRAK
+244 GARGGRVKIRAK

-271 FGTTTGSLIETIV
+271 YGTTTGSLIETIV
-284 AANDKGKIKIKRIDD
+284 AANDKGKIKIKRVDD
-299 DTAQDVEIVIHLLP
+299 DTAQNVEIVIHLLP

-347 FTTTTALLKL
+347 FTTTTELLKL
-357 STDHTKQLLKWEL
+357 STDHTKRLLKWEL
-370 ENELRHTQ
+370 ENELRHT
-378 EKWHATSLEK
+378 EDKWHATSLEK
-388 IFIENEIYE
+388 IFIEKEIYE
-397 VIKKATNHDEMIS
+397 TIKKAADHDDMIS
-410 LIDGGLKPYVK
+410 LIDAGLKPFTK
-421 NLRSEVTKDD
+421 KLRREVSTED

-441 KIARY
+441 KIARF
-446 NRKKADDFL
+446 NRKKADEL
-455 KELDHHI
+455 LEELDRHI
-462 EEIENNLR
+462 AEVNENLNH
-470 NLTDYVIAH
+470 LTEYAINH
-479 FKNLEKKYGADR
+479 FKTIEKKYGAGR
-491 ERKTRI
+491 ERKTHI

-504 AVHVAMANQKFFVN
+504 AVHVAMANQKFYVN

-563 GKDIV
+563 GKDII

-598 FNVGGVT
+598 FNVGGIT

-617 GSKIL
+617 GTKIL

-645 KLNFEVNFADTEIKG
+645 KLNFEVDFSETEVKG

-673 KNIKKVSAGESTL
+673 KTIKKVSAGVSTL
-686 GAKVFYF
+686 GAKIFYF
-693 DAISGLVS
+693 DAISGIVG
-701 TQRKGDELGE
+701 TQKKGDKLGE
-711 FEEGEKL
+711 FDEGDKL
-718 ICIRKNGMAKLH
+718 ISIRKNGMARLH
-730 EMKDPILVGTDVLYV
+730 EMKDPVLVGTDTIHV
-745 GKYDPEQVFTVLYF
+745 GKYDPEQIFTVLYF
-759 EGENFNYMVKRFTL
+759 EGENYTYMVKRFSL
-773 ENCPTTSEFS
+773 ENCPTTTEFNI
-783 LLSDHADT
+783 LSDHPGT
-791 RLVEFFSTE
+791 RMVEFFDTE
-800 SAKVLMDYQAGHKVE
+800 NARVVMEFQSGHKVE
-815 KEELDLTELADVK
+815 KEELDLAELADVK

-836 FTAKKI
+836 FTAKKV
-842 KRFTRIETEENGGE
+842 KRFTRIESAENGGE
-856 LPEDAK
+856 LPDDEK

>member
-1 MADDNMTDDKDQ
+1 MS
-13 ENNPQDKFANAPEP
+13 ENGKETPMETEDKFANAPEA
-27 EVKSDTAIL
+27 EAKSDTAIL
-36 GLSNAS
+36 GLSNAN

-70 GLKPVQRRILHALSE
+70 GLKPVQRRILHTLSE

-95 NVVGATMAYH
+95 NVVGATMRYH

-114 ALVGLGQKNL
+114 ALVGLGQKGL

-135 LTGDGAAAGR
+135 LTGDGAAAAR
-145 YIEGRLSQFAQEVI
+145 YIEGRLSQFAQEVL
-159 FNPETTEWIP
+159 FNSETTEWIP
-169 NYDGTKKEPVTLPA
+169 NYDGTRKEPVTLPA

-212 CEASIAYL
+212 CDAAVSYL

-233 GGTIDVSHYDD
+233 GGTVDVSHYDD
-244 GARGGRVKVRAK
+244 GARGGRIKVRAK
-256 IEVQDAKTLVIREIP
+256 IEVQDSKTLVIREIP
-271 FGTTTGSLIETIV
+271 YGTTTGSLIESIV
-284 AANDKGKIKIKRIDD
+284 AANDKGKIKIRRVDD
-299 DTAQDVEIVIHLLP
+299 DTAQNVEIVIHLLP
-313 GSDPQKMIEALYAF
+313 GSEPQKMIEALYAF

-347 FTTTTALLKL
+347 FTTTSDLLKR
-357 STDHTKQLLKWEL
+357 SVDHTKFLLKWEL
-370 ENELRHTQ
+370 ENELSHTQ
-378 EKWHATSLEK
+378 AKWHATSLEK
-388 IFIENEIYE
+388 IFIEREIYE
-397 VIKKATNHDEMIS
+397 VIKKAQNRDEMIR
-410 LIDGGLKPYVK
+410 LIGEGLKPFTK
-421 NLRSEVTKDD
+421 DLRREVTEED

-441 KIARY
+441 KIARF
-446 NRKKADDFL
+446 NRKKADEFL
-455 KELDHHI
+455 KELDAHI
-462 EEIENNLR
+462 EEVRGHLER
-470 NLTDYVIAH
+470 LTEYTVNH
-479 FKNLEKKYGADR
+479 FKNIQKKYGQGR
-491 ERKTRI
+491 ERKTQI

-553 IVKVSDKDFV
+553 IVKVADKDFV

-592 PALIKR
+592 PSFIKR

-622 YISSNPNGEAET
+622 YISSNPNGEAEV

-645 KLNFEVNFADTEIKG
+645 KLNFEVNFADVEIKG
-660 RNTIGNVVTKYAV
+660 RNAVGNQVTKYAV
-673 KNIKKVSAGESTL
+673 RTVKKVSAGESTL

-693 DAISGLVS
+693 DAVSGVVS
-701 TQRKGDELGE
+701 TQKKGDRLGE

-718 ICIRKNGMAKLH
+718 LTVRKNGMAKLH
-730 EMKDPILVGTDVLYV
+730 EMTDPVLVGTDILYI
-745 GKYDPEQVFTVLYF
+745 GKYDPKQVFTVLYF
-759 EGENFNYMVKRFTL
+759 EGDNFNYMVKRFTL
-773 ENCPTTSEFS
+773 ENCPSTSEFN
-783 LLSDHADT
+783 LLSDHPDT
-791 RLVEFFSTE
+791 KMVEFFASE
-800 SAKVLMDYQAGHKVE
+800 EARVSMAFQSGHKVE
-815 KEELDLTELADVK
+815 EEELDLTELADVK

-836 FTAKKI
+836 FTAKKV
-842 KRFTRIETEENGGE
+842 KRFTRIESENGGE
-856 LPEDAK
+856 LPEEMK
-862 DPNSPDLF
+862 DPDTPDLF

>member
-1 MADDNMTDDKDQ
+1 MNDDIQKGG
-13 ENNPQDKFANAPEP
+13 ERDKFANAPEP

-70 GLKPVQRRILHALSE
+70 GLKPVQRRILHTLSE

-95 NVVGATMAYH
+95 NVVGATMKYH
-105 PHGDASIYT
+105 PHGDSSIYT
-114 ALVGLGQKNL
+114 ALVGLGQKDL
-124 LIDTQGNWGNP
+124 LVDTQGNWGNP

-145 YIEGRLSQFAQEVI
+145 YIEGRLSQFAQEVL
-159 FNPETTEWIP
+159 FNAETTEWIP
-169 NYDGTKKEPVTLPA
+169 NYDGTRKEPVTLPA

-244 GARGGRVKVRAK
+244 GARGGRVKIRAK

-271 FGTTTGSLIETIV
+271 YGTTTGSLIETIV
-284 AANDKGKIKIKRIDD
+284 AANDKGKIKIKRVDD
-299 DTAQDVEIVIHLLP
+299 DTAQNVEIVIHLLP

-335 PCTCVIIDKKPC
+335 PCTCVIIEKKPC
-347 FTTTTALLKL
+347 FTTTTELLKL
-357 STDHTKQLLKWEL
+357 STDHTKRLLKWEL
-370 ENELRHTQ
+370 ENELRHT
-378 EKWHATSLEK
+378 EDKWHATSLEK
-388 IFIENEIYE
+388 IFIEKEIYE
-397 VIKKATNHDEMIS
+397 TIKKAADHDDMIS
-410 LIDGGLKPYVK
+410 LIDAGLKPFTK
-421 NLRSEVTKDD
+421 KLRREVSTED

-441 KIARY
+441 KIARF
-446 NRKKADDFL
+446 NRKKAD
-455 KELDHHI
+455 ELLEDLDRHI
-462 EEIENNLR
+462 AEVNENLNH
-470 NLTDYVIAH
+470 LTEYAINH
-479 FKNLEKKYGADR
+479 FKTIEKKYGAGR
-491 ERKTRI
+491 ERKTHI

-504 AVHVAMANQKFFVN
+504 AVHVAMANQKFYVN

-563 GKDIV
+563 GKDII

-577 ERRIYNVIYQDGKDG
+577 ERRIYNVIYQDGKEG

-598 FNVGGVT
+598 FNVGGIT

-617 GSKIL
+617 GTKIL

-645 KLNFEVNFADTEIKG
+645 KLNFEVDFSETEVKG

-673 KNIKKVSAGESTL
+673 KTIKKVSAGVSTL
-686 GAKVFYF
+686 GAKIFYF
-693 DAISGLVS
+693 DAISGIVG
-701 TQRKGDELGE
+701 TQKKGDKLGE
-711 FEEGEKL
+711 FDEGDKL
-718 ICIRKNGMAKLH
+718 ISIRKNGMARLH
-730 EMKDPILVGTDVLYV
+730 EMKDPVLVGTDTIYV
-745 GKYDPEQVFTVLYF
+745 GKYDPEQIFTVLYF
-759 EGENFNYMVKRFTL
+759 EGENYTYMVKRFSL
-773 ENCPTTSEFS
+773 ENCPTTTEFNI
-783 LLSDHADT
+783 LSDHPGT
-791 RLVEFFSTE
+791 RMVEFFDTE
-800 SAKVLMDYQAGHKVE
+800 NARVVMEFQSGHKVE
-815 KEELDLTELADVK
+815 KEELDLAELADVK

-836 FTAKKI
+836 FTAKKV
-842 KRFTRIETEENGGE
+842 KRFTRIESAENGGE
-856 LPEDAK
+856 LPDDEK

>member
-1 MADDNMTDDKDQ
+1 MNDDIQKGG
-13 ENNPQDKFANAPEP
+13 ERDKFANAPEP

-36 GLSNAS
+36 GLSNAN

-70 GLKPVQRRILHALSE
+70 GLKPVQRRILHTLSE

-95 NVVGATMAYH
+95 NVVGATMKYH
-105 PHGDASIYT
+105 PHGDSSIYT
-114 ALVGLGQKNL
+114 ALVGLGQKDL
-124 LIDTQGNWGNP
+124 LVDTQGNWGNP

-145 YIEGRLSQFAQEVI
+145 YIEGRLSQFAQEVL
-159 FNPETTEWIP
+159 FNAETTEWIP
-169 NYDGTKKEPVTLPA
+169 NYDGTRKEPVTLPA

-244 GARGGRVKVRAK
+244 GARGGRVKIRAK

-271 FGTTTGSLIETIV
+271 YGTTTGSLIETIV
-284 AANDKGKIKIKRIDD
+284 AANDKGKIKIKRVDD
-299 DTAQDVEIVIHLLP
+299 DTAQNVEIVIHLLP

-335 PCTCVIIDKKPC
+335 PCTCVIIEKKPC
-347 FTTTTALLKL
+347 FTTTTELLKL
-357 STDHTKQLLKWEL
+357 STDHTKRLLKWEL
-370 ENELRHTQ
+370 ENELRHT
-378 EKWHATSLEK
+378 EDKWHATSLEK
-388 IFIENEIYE
+388 IFIEKEIYE
-397 VIKKATNHDEMIS
+397 TIKKAADHDDMIS
-410 LIDGGLKPYVK
+410 LIDAGLKPFTK
-421 NLRSEVTKDD
+421 KLRREVSTED

-441 KIARY
+441 KIARF
-446 NRKKADDFL
+446 NRKKADEL
-455 KELDHHI
+455 LEELDRHI
-462 EEIENNLR
+462 AEVNENLNH
-470 NLTDYVIAH
+470 LTEYAINH
-479 FKNLEKKYGADR
+479 FKTIEKKYGAGR
-491 ERKTRI
+491 ERKTHI

-504 AVHVAMANQKFFVN
+504 AVHVAMANQKFYVN

-563 GKDIV
+563 GKDII

-577 ERRIYNVIYQDGKDG
+577 ERRIYNVIYQDGKEG

-598 FNVGGVT
+598 FNVGGIT

-617 GSKIL
+617 GTKIL

-645 KLNFEVNFADTEIKG
+645 KLNFEVDFSETEVKG

-673 KNIKKVSAGESTL
+673 KTIKKVSAGVSTL
-686 GAKVFYF
+686 GAKIFYF
-693 DAISGLVS
+693 DAISGIVG
-701 TQRKGDELGE
+701 TQKKGDKLGE
-711 FEEGEKL
+711 FDEGDKL
-718 ICIRKNGMAKLH
+718 ISIRKNGMARLH
-730 EMKDPILVGTDVLYV
+730 EMKDPVLVGTDTIYV
-745 GKYDPEQVFTVLYF
+745 GKYDPEQIFTVLYF
-759 EGENFNYMVKRFTL
+759 EGENYTYMVKRFSL
-773 ENCPTTSEFS
+773 ENCPTTTEFNI
-783 LLSDHADT
+783 LSDHPGT
-791 RLVEFFSTE
+791 RMVEFFDTE
-800 SAKVLMDYQAGHKVE
+800 NARVVMEFQSGHKVE
-815 KEELDLTELADVK
+815 KEELDLAELADVK

-836 FTAKKI
+836 FTAKKV
-842 KRFTRIETEENGGE
+842 KRFTRIESAENGGE
-856 LPEDAK
+856 LPDDEK

>member
-1 MADDNMTDDKDQ
+1 MSDEIKKDG
-13 ENNPQDKFANAPEP
+13 QDKFANAPEP

-36 GLSNAS
+36 GLSNAN

-70 GLKPVQRRILHALSE
+70 GLKPVQRRILHTLSE
-85 MNNGHLIKVA
+85 MNNGKLNKVA
-95 NVVGATMAYH
+95 NVVGATMRYH
-105 PHGDASIYT
+105 PHGDSSIYT
-114 ALVGLGQKNL
+114 ALVGLGQKDL

-135 LTGDGAAAGR
+135 LTGDPAAAGR
-145 YIEGRLSQFAQEVI
+145 YIEGRLSQFAQEVL
-159 FNPETTEWIP
+159 FNEETTEWIP
-169 NYDGTKKEPVTLPA
+169 NYDGTRKEPLTLPA

-244 GARGGRVKVRAK
+244 GARGGRVKIRAK
-256 IEVQDAKTLVIREIP
+256 IEVQDSKTLVIREIP
-271 FGTTTGSLIETIV
+271 YGTTTVSLIETII
-284 AANDKGKIKIKRIDD
+284 AANDKGKIKIKRVDD
-299 DTAQDVEIVIHLLP
+299 DTAQNVEIVIHLLP

-347 FTTTTALLKL
+347 FTTTTELLKL
-357 STDHTKQLLKWEL
+357 STDHTKRLLKWEL

-378 EKWHATSLEK
+378 DKWHATSLEK
-388 IFIENEIYE
+388 IFIEKEIYE
-397 VIKKATNHDEMIS
+397 TIKKAKDRDDMIR
-410 LIDGGLKPYVK
+410 LIDEGLKPFVEK
-421 NLRSEVTKDD
+421 LRKEVSTED

-441 KIARY
+441 KIARF
-446 NRKKADDFL
+446 NRKKADEL
-455 KELDHHI
+455 LEELDRHI
-462 EEIENNLR
+462 EEVTENLNH
-470 NLTDYVIAH
+470 LTEYTVSY
-479 FKNLEKKYGADR
+479 FKNIEKKYGQGR
-491 ERKTRI
+491 ERKTQI

-504 AVHVAMANQKFFVN
+504 AVHVAMANQKFYVN
-518 RKEGFVG
+518 RSEGFVG
-525 TGLKKEEYL
+525 TSLKKEEYL

-563 GKDIV
+563 GKDII

-617 GSKIL
+617 GTKIL

-645 KLNFEVNFADTEIKG
+645 KLNFEVDFSKTEVKG
-660 RNTIGNVVTKYAV
+660 RNTLGNVVTKYAV
-673 KNIKKVSAGESTL
+673 KTIKKVSAGVSTL
-686 GAKVFYF
+686 GAKIFYF
-693 DAISGLVS
+693 DAISGVVS

-711 FEEGEKL
+711 FGENEKL
-718 ICIRKNGMAKLH
+718 LTVRKNGMTRLH
-730 EMKDPILVGTDVLYV
+730 EMKDPVLVGTDILYI

-759 EGENFNYMVKRFTL
+759 EGENYTYMVKRFSL
-773 ENCPTTSEFS
+773 ENCPTTTEFNI
-783 LLSDHADT
+783 LSDHPET
-791 RLVEFFSTE
+791 RMVEFFATE
-800 SAKVLMDYQAGHKVE
+800 EARVSMEFQSGHKVE
-815 KEELDLTELADVK
+815 KEELDLTELADIK

-836 FTAKKI
+836 FTAKKV
-842 KRFTRIETEENGGE
+842 KRFTRIETVENGGE
-856 LPEDAK
+856 LPEDEK

>member
-1 MADDNMTDDKDQ
+1 MSDIK
-13 ENNPQDKFANAPEP
+13 NPGEEKDKFENAPEVNVQS
-27 EVKSDTAIL
+27 ETEIL
-36 GLSNAS
+36 GLSNAN

-70 GLKPVQRRILHALSE
+70 GLKPVQRRILHTLSE

-95 NVVGATMAYH
+95 NVVGATMKYH
-105 PHGDASIYT
+105 PHGDSSIYT
-114 ALVGLGQKNL
+114 ALVGLGQKDL

-145 YIEGRLSQFAQEVI
+145 YIEGRLSQFAQEVL

-169 NYDGTKKEPVTLPA
+169 NYDGTRKEPVTLPA

-212 CEASIAYL
+212 CEASVAYL

-233 GGTIDVSHYDD
+233 GGTADVSHYDD
-244 GARGGRVKVRAK
+244 GARGGRIKVRAK

-271 FGTTTGSLIETIV
+271 YGTTTGSLIETIV
-284 AANDKGKIKIKRIDD
+284 AANDKGKIKIKRVDD

-335 PCTCVIIDKKPC
+335 PCTCVIINKKPC
-347 FTTTTALLKL
+347 FTTTTELLKL
-357 STDHTKQLLKWEL
+357 SVDHTKHLLKWEL

-388 IFIENEIYE
+388 IFIEKEVYE
-397 VIKKATNHDEMIS
+397 VIKKSKDREDMLR
-410 LIDGGLKPYVK
+410 LIGEGLMPYTK
-421 NLRSEVTKDD
+421 KLRREITTEDL
-431 IEKLAALPMS
+431 EKLAEIPMRKLS
-441 KIARY
+441 HFD
-446 NRKKADDFL
+446 RKKADEFL
-455 KELDHHI
+455 KELDEHI
-462 EEIENNLR
+462 EKVQSDLEH
-470 NLTDYVIAH
+470 LTDYTIAH
-479 FKNLEKKYGADR
+479 FKNLQKKYGAGR
-491 ERKTRI
+491 ERKTQL

-504 AVHVAMANQKFFVN
+504 AVHVAMANQKFYVN
-518 RKEGFVG
+518 RSEGFIG

-542 IIVFKADGSYK
+542 IIAFKADGTYK

-563 GKDIV
+563 GKDIL

-617 GSKIL
+617 STKIL
-622 YISSNPNGEAET
+622 YISSNPNGEAEV
-634 VKVILKPRPRI
+634 VKVILKPRPRV

-660 RNTIGNVVTKYAV
+660 RNTLGNQVTKYAV
-673 KNIKKVSAGESTL
+673 RAIKKVSAGESTL
-686 GAKVFYF
+686 GAKVYYF
-693 DAISGLVS
+693 DAISGIVS
-701 TQRKGDELGE
+701 TQRKGDSLGE
-711 FEEGEKL
+711 FEDDEKL
-718 ICIRKNGMAKLH
+718 ISVRSNGMTKLH

-745 GKYDPEQVFTVLYF
+745 GRFDPKQVFTVLYF
-759 EGENFNYMVKRFTL
+759 EGASFSYMVKRFTL
-773 ENCPTTSEFS
+773 ENCPTTTEFNI
-783 LLSDHADT
+783 LSDHPDT
-791 RLVEFFSTE
+791 KMVEFFDTD
-800 SAKVLMDYQAGHKVE
+800 SARVQMDYQSGHKVE
-815 KEELDLTELADVK
+815 TEELDLTELADVK

-836 FTAKKI
+836 FTAKKV
-842 KRFTRIETEENGGE
+842 KRFTKIEEDNGGE
-856 LPEDAK
+856 LPDDQK

>member
-1 MADDNMTDDKDQ
+1 MNDDIQKGG
-13 ENNPQDKFANAPEP
+13 ERDKFANAPEP

-36 GLSNAS
+36 GLSNAN

-70 GLKPVQRRILHALSE
+70 GLKPVQRRILHTLSE

-95 NVVGATMAYH
+95 NVVGATMKYH
-105 PHGDASIYT
+105 PHGDSSIYT
-114 ALVGLGQKNL
+114 ALVGLGQKDL

-145 YIEGRLSQFAQEVI
+145 YIEGRLSQFAQEI
-159 FNPETTEWIP
+159 LFNAETTEWIP
-169 NYDGTKKEPVTLPA
+169 NYDGTRKEPVTLPA

-244 GARGGRVKVRAK
+244 GARGGRVKIRAK

-271 FGTTTGSLIETIV
+271 YGTTTGSLIETIV
-284 AANDKGKIKIKRIDD
+284 AANDKGKIKIKRVDD
-299 DTAQDVEIVIHLLP
+299 DTAQNVEIVIHLLP

-347 FTTTTALLKL
+347 FTTTTELLKL
-357 STDHTKQLLKWEL
+357 STDHTKRLLKWEL
-370 ENELRHTQ
+370 ENELRHT
-378 EKWHATSLEK
+378 EDKWHATSLEK
-388 IFIENEIYE
+388 IFIEKEIYE
-397 VIKKATNHDEMIS
+397 TIKKAADHDDMIS
-410 LIDGGLKPYVK
+410 LIDAGLKPFTK
-421 NLRSEVTKDD
+421 KLRREVSTED

-441 KIARY
+441 KIAWF
-446 NRKKADDFL
+446 NRKKADEL
-455 KELDHHI
+455 LEELDRHI
-462 EEIENNLR
+462 AEVNENLNH
-470 NLTDYVIAH
+470 LTEYAINH
-479 FKNLEKKYGADR
+479 FKTIEKKYGAGR
-491 ERKTRI
+491 ERKTHI

-504 AVHVAMANQKFFVN
+504 AVHVAMANQKFYVN

-563 GKDIV
+563 GKDII

-598 FNVGGVT
+598 FNVGGIT

-617 GSKIL
+617 GTKIL

-645 KLNFEVNFADTEIKG
+645 KLNFEVDFSETEVKG

-673 KNIKKVSAGESTL
+673 KTIKKVSAGVSTL
-686 GAKVFYF
+686 GAKIFYF
-693 DAISGLVS
+693 DAISGIVG
-701 TQRKGDELGE
+701 TQKKGDKLGE
-711 FEEGEKL
+711 FDEGDKL
-718 ICIRKNGMAKLH
+718 ISIRKNGMARLH
-730 EMKDPILVGTDVLYV
+730 EMKDPVLVGTDTIHV
-745 GKYDPEQVFTVLYF
+745 GKYDPEQIFTVLYF
-759 EGENFNYMVKRFTL
+759 EGENYTYMVKRFSL
-773 ENCPTTSEFS
+773 ENCPTTTEFNI
-783 LLSDHADT
+783 LSDHPGT
-791 RLVEFFSTE
+791 RMVEFFDTE
-800 SAKVLMDYQAGHKVE
+800 NARVVMEFQSGHKVE
-815 KEELDLTELADVK
+815 KEELDLAELADVK

-836 FTAKKI
+836 FTAKKV
-842 KRFTRIETEENGGE
+842 KRFTRIESAENGGE
-856 LPEDAK
+856 LPDDEK

>member
-1 MADDNMTDDKDQ
+1 MSDEIKKD
-13 ENNPQDKFANAPEP
+13 EQDRFASAPEP

-36 GLSNAS
+36 GLSNAN

-70 GLKPVQRRILHALSE
+70 GLKPVQRRILHTLSE

-95 NVVGATMAYH
+95 NVVGATMKYH
-105 PHGDASIYT
+105 PHGDSSIYT
-114 ALVGLGQKNL
+114 ALVGLGQKDL

-135 LTGDGAAAGR
+135 LTGDDAAAGR
-145 YIEGRLSQFAQEVI
+145 YIEGRLSQFAQEI
-159 FNPETTEWIP
+159 LFNEETTEWIP
-169 NYDGTKKEPVTLPA
+169 NYDGTRKEPVTLPA

-244 GARGGRVKVRAK
+244 GARGGRVKIRAK
-256 IEVQDAKTLVIREIP
+256 IEVQDSKTLVIREIP

-299 DTAQDVEIVIHLLP
+299 DTAENVEILVHLQP

-347 FTTTTALLKL
+347 FTTTTELLKL
-357 STDHTKQLLKWEL
+357 STDHTKRLLKWEL

-378 EKWHATSLEK
+378 DKWHATSLEK
-388 IFIENEIYE
+388 IFIEKEIYE
-397 VIKKATNHDEMIS
+397 TIKKAKDRDDMIR
-410 LIDGGLKPYVK
+410 LIDEGLKPFVGK
-421 NLRSEVTKDD
+421 LRQEVTTKD

-441 KIARY
+441 RIARF
-446 NRKKADDFL
+446 NRKKADEL
-455 KELDHHI
+455 LEELDRHI
-462 EEIENNLR
+462 EEVTDHLNH
-470 NLTDYVIAH
+470 LTEYTIAH
-479 FKNLEKKYGADR
+479 FRNIEKKYGQGR
-491 ERKTRI
+491 ERKTQI

-504 AVHVAMANQKFFVN
+504 AVHVAMANQKFYVN
-518 RKEGFVG
+518 RSEGFVG

-542 IIVFKADGSYK
+542 IIVFKADGTYK

-563 GKDIV
+563 GKDIL

-617 GSKIL
+617 GTKIL

-645 KLNFEVNFADTEIKG
+645 KLNFEVDFSKTEVKG

-673 KNIKKVSAGESTL
+673 KAIKKVSAGVSTL

-693 DAISGLVS
+693 DAISGVVG

-711 FEEGEKL
+711 FGEDEKL
-718 ICIRKNGMAKLH
+718 LTVRKNGMARLH
-730 EMKDPILVGTDVLYV
+730 EMKDPVLVGTDILYI

-759 EGENFNYMVKRFTL
+759 EGENYTYMVKRFTL
-773 ENCPTTSEFS
+773 ENCPTTTEFNI
-783 LLSDHADT
+783 LSDSPET
-791 RLVEFFSTE
+791 RMVEFFASE
-800 SAKVLMDYQAGHKVE
+800 DARVSMEYQSGHKVE
-815 KEELDLTELADVK
+815 KEELDLAELADIK

-836 FTAKKI
+836 FTAKKV